1 MYINELKT
9 SLIRH
14 IKHFNNEFFVVN
26 FFHIMYA
33 PLSSLCDVNIIPCFS
48 TIMELSR
55 SISTIMEILHGLN
68 KYISFC
74 DMLFIYNLTYTGL
87 ICGSLKRL
95 QSSQAGTTWGTF
107 SRFRCCLAYSFRF
120 RFSPPTASMY
130 NFSLYAFPIVKLS
143 FYTSFPEGIVKF
155 SFLLQKAK

>member
-1 MYINELKT
+1 MPPY
-9 SLIRH
+9 H
-14 IKHFNNEFFVVN
+14 PF
-26 FFHIMYA
+26 
-33 PLSSLCDVNIIPCFS
+33 CDVNIIPYIS

-55 SISTIMEILHGLN
+55 AISTIMEMLCRRN
-68 KYISFC
+68 KYAPLCGI
-74 DMLFIYNLTYTGL
+74 LFIDSLTHTGL